1 MFPCCNGPNLTSG
14 FPRVGPFQNGLCS
27 AHSWSERAGRKLQP
41 RGWGPLPAHPQPRNS
56 APRPGPQGA
65 YSRALTGVRGTSTSP
80 AKGCVRCCSWG
91 AAAAPQAGGSHGG
104 HAVRRLRLRWAAGVG
119 SLSGRRHG
127 RNSLKSRS
135 AALTSHTRGRE
146 TLLQH
151 RGAGRGA
158 PPPGAREPAG
168 LRHPSTWAIPP
179 LGRVCLGSALEARE
193 GQGRPQ
199 ETGRVLR
206 ETAGLRKVSQRP
218 HGRATRRHC
227 SAPPVAAESGR
238 TGRPLGCSDPHH
250 RRVTRGHS
258 LGVRG
263 LPVEQ
268 PNPMHALLT
277 ARDLE
282 RPQRAGHPL
291 EHQATG
297 LLHSPEHLRKQFLR

>member
-1 MFPCCNGPNLTSG
+1 MLLMGAQRPRPKQEATLSGGFACAGRQAWGHFLEGGMGETALKAGVRLPPATLAAGRPCCSTGVPG
-14 FPRVGPFQNGLCS
+14 G
-27 AHSWSERAGRKLQP
+27 
-41 RGWGPLPAHPQPRNS
+41 
-56 APRPGPQGA
+56 APPQGA
-65 YSRALTGVRGTSTSP
+65 G
-80 AKGCVRCCSWG
+80 
-91 AAAAPQAGGSHGG
+91 
-104 HAVRRLRLRWAAGVG
+104 
-119 SLSGRRHG
+119 
-127 RNSLKSRS
+127 
-135 AALTSHTRGRE
+135 
-146 TLLQH
+146 
-151 RGAGRGA
+151 
-158 PPPGAREPAG
+158 EPAG

-179 LGRVCLGSALEARE
+179 LGRVCLASALEARE

-268 PNPMHALLT
+268 PNPMHTLLT